1 MKVLILIFLLI
12 FSWDLSIAQNLP
24 VFKFPATR
32 LSADHPDIDTL
43 SNLNSKPV
51 LFEADTV
58 YVINQTG
65 INHYLYAVNQ
75 VNKLRKLLIPI
86 AGIET
91 NLSGIR
97 SGMNRLDSANTD
109 FSEFLVAYQEKNRIQ
124 FLQLSRENSNLT
136 SQLKILD
143 ENLEKT
149 NEILENEKSA
159 RIKLNLLWG
168 GGGLV
173 LGGILVLILK

>member
-1 MKVLILIFLLI
+1 MKVLILIFLFI
-12 FSWDLSIAQNLP
+12 FSWDLSTAQNSS
-24 VFKFPATR
+24 VYRFPAAR
-32 LSADHPDIDTL
+32 LSADRPDIDTL

-51 LFEADTV
+51 LFDADTV

-75 VNKLRKLLIPI
+75 VNKIRSLLVPI
-86 AGIET
+86 SGLEN
-91 NLSGIR
+91 NLTGIR
-97 SGMNRLDSANTD
+97 LGLNRLDSSNTD

-136 SQLKILD
+136 NQLKTLD

-149 NEILENEKSA
+149 NGILKNEKSG
-159 RIKLNLLWG
+159 RMKSNLLWG

-173 LGGILVLILK
+173 FGGILVLILK